1 MDSRLRGNDG
11 GGSVTAEADL
21 TNPGKCGIS
30 APNRHGRRR
39 QSRIE
44 CEGEVMTEALY
55 LAQIAIIIL
64 VLVELLV
71 KEQFAV
77 GRVRA

>member
-1 MDSRLRGNDG
+1 
-11 GGSVTAEADL
+11 
-21 TNPGKCGIS
+21 
-30 APNRHGRRR
+30 
-39 QSRIE
+39 
-44 CEGEVMTEALY
+44 MTEALY